1 MIMMEVAIDRE
12 ICGCGVGGSGVL
24 VLTYAA
30 PTGSVLMVGE
40 SGSDGC
46 SCGSDHVDGIGW

>member
-30 PTGSVLMVGE
+30 PTGSALMVGE
-40 SGSDGC
+40 SGSHGC